1 MSGRLGV
8 ASAWSVA
15 ATIATSGAL
24 EALATQRTADSVRG
38 LLDLAPQRATRV
50 LPDGREDT
58 VDTESLAVGDVILVR
73 PGGRVGADGVAV
85 GGASELDQAVSRA

>member
-1 MSGRLGV
+1 
-8 ASAWSVA
+8 
-15 ATIATSGAL
+15 
-24 EALATQRTADSVRG
+24 

-73 PGGRVGADGVAV
+73 PGGQVGADGWRLAAPVSSTRPFRVRKRWLGAV
-85 GGASELDQAVSRA
+85 RSRLIG